1 MQEKA
6 QRDGTSIHEEAVRP
20 SILISCTRGLKPCE
34 NLSFVPIVHI
44 CSLQDR
50 LYGGTVAD
58 IESEIREKKHKSRR
72 KDGRHGE

>member
-20 SILISCTRGLKPCE
+20 SILISCTRTEPTREL
-34 NLSFVPIVHI
+34 NHSYQYFI